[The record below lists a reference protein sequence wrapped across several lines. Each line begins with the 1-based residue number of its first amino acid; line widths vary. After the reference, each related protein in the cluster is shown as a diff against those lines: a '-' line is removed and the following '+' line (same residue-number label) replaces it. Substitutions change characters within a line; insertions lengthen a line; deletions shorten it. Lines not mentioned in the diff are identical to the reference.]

1 MESLAHDFGLK
12 NNEARRDNRMWVG
25 TIVYK
30 CNHIMPFAR
39 PIADMNGGDGVTIGK
54 MRRIIRTERGMCCPE
69 CRK

>member
-1 MESLAHDFGLK
+1 
-12 NNEARRDNRMWVG
+12 
-25 TIVYK
+25 
-30 CNHIMPFAR
+30 MPFAR